1 MFEQGQRHAPLS
13 KAIQKWRLHNGS
25 TKFPGFGQTHSWQ
38 YSNRPIARLEDL
50 EFQLEVMDVS
60 DGYDE
65 SDALRAQQAASE
77 AADLLEKLRGLPP
90 TPAK

>member
-1 MFEQGQRHAPLS
+1 M
-13 KAIQKWRLHNGS
+13 
-25 TKFPGFGQTHSWQ
+25 
-38 YSNRPIARLEDL
+38 
-50 EFQLEVMDVS
+50 EVT

-77 AADLLEKLRGLPP
+77 AVDLLEKLMGLPP